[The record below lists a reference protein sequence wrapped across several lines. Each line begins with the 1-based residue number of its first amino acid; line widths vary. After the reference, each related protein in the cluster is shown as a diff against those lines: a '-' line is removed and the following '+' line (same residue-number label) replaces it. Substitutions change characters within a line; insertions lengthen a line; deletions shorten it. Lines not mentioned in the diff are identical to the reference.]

1 MGHVCVCVCGRCAR
15 NCPAVP
21 YIAAETRS
29 KKPSSPCTRNTL
41 TKPRETT
48 FASFEPRILHHPVPV
63 GLSPYFATVRHVR
76 KCARLLSSTRKE
88 FEQGHCVRK
97 HPLSLRS
104 VHRKQNDYILKSKI
118 LLNCISI
125 NIKSIWECSNQLDL
139 NRNQIVNSRN
149 EGMEIWR
156 HMRNLF

>member
-1 MGHVCVCVCGRCAR
+1 MHWPVSGPDLAATTISKKWGMCVCVCGRCAR

-76 KCARLLSSTRKE
+76 KCARPLSSTTS
-88 FEQGHCVRK
+88 QGR
-97 HPLSLRS
+97 
-104 VHRKQNDYILKSKI
+104 N
-118 LLNCISI
+118 
-125 NIKSIWECSNQLDL
+125 L
-139 NRNQIVNSRN
+139 NRVIAFGNI
-149 EGMEIWR
+149 
-156 HMRNLF
+156 L